1 LLARYELSQS
11 SGHTLAGRCRPRD
24 ALPSIIDRR
33 KGETGDFALSGRF
46 GDDRLSKLTAR
57 KMLEQGGTAMGLTK
71 LTIQA
76 RTTSGAGA
84 CILLLAL
91 MLGAAQAADDKT
103 YVMKLGIATVNDAQ
117 HEWCK
122 RFTAMVEKDSG
133 GRIKGEIYPASQLG
147 PIPREIEGVQFGA
160 IQGYVGPPE
169 FLVGV
174 DDRYEVL
181 SAPGLVTDMA
191 HGIRVT
197 GDPELKKVM
206 FGLGADKGIHGVA
219 LFASQ
224 PSSIV
229 ARDPVRHLSDIK
241 GKKLRVL
248 AADMQQEMLKRLGAS
263 PIAMTLGDVLPAIQ
277 QGAIDGAVL
286 ALTVDATMHYYD
298 AAKYI
303 TQTNQPFIFS
313 MAFLSKKWF
322 DTLPEDLQKILDTD
336 ADRAAAEVNPWEAD
350 FFVKMSKDWSEHGE
364 IINLPANEQAE
375 LVSTVETVGQD
386 VVKRKPDLAQ
396 PYAVFAAAAKRTK

>member
-1 LLARYELSQS
+1 MNLSNLAIRSRTASAAIACALLL
-11 SGHTLAGRCRPRD
+11 LFP
-24 ALPSIIDRR
+24 
-33 KGETGDFALSGRF
+33 LSG
-46 GDDRLSKLTAR
+46 AR
-57 KMLEQGGTAMGLTK
+57 
-71 LTIQA
+71 
-76 RTTSGAGA
+76 AG
-84 CILLLAL
+84 
-91 MLGAAQAADDKT
+91 DDKT
-103 YVMKLGIATVNDAQ
+103 YVMKLGTATINDAQ

-122 RFTAMVEKDSG
+122 RFVAMVEKDSG

-160 IQGYVGPPE
+160 IQGYIGPPE

-197 GDPELKKVM
+197 GDSELKKMM
-206 FGLGADKGIHGVA
+206 FGFGANKGIYGVA
-219 LFASQ
+219 LWVSQ

-229 ARDPVRHLSDIK
+229 SRNPIRHLAEIQ

-286 ALTVDATMHYYD
+286 ALTVDTAMRYYD

-322 DTLPEDLQKILDTD
+322 DSLPKELQTILDTD
-336 ADRAAAEVNPWEAD
+336 ADKAAGEINPWQAD
-350 FFVKMSKDWSEHGE
+350 FFVKMSKVWSEHGE
-364 IINLPANEQAE
+364 IIDLPADEQAE
-375 LVSTVETVGQD
+375 LMKSVESVGQD
-386 VVKRKPDLAQ
+386 VAKRKPELQKA
-396 PYAVFAAAAKRTK
+396 YEVFAAAAKRTK

>member
-1 LLARYELSQS
+1 M
-11 SGHTLAGRCRPRD
+11 G
-24 ALPSIIDRR
+24 
-33 KGETGDFALSGRF
+33 
-46 GDDRLSKLTAR
+46 LSKLANH
-57 KMLEQGGTAMGLTK
+57 
-71 LTIQA
+71 A
-76 RTTSGAGA
+76 RTTSAPGA
-84 CILLLAL
+84 CILMLAL
-91 MLGAAQAADDKT
+91 TLGAAQAADEKT
-103 YVMKLGIATVNDAQ
+103 YVMKLGLATINDAQ

-122 RFTAMVEKDSG
+122 RFVAMVEKDSD

-206 FGLGADKGIHGVA
+206 FGLGDNKGIHGVA

-248 AADMQQEMLKRLGAS
+248 AADMQQEMLRRLGAS

-286 ALTVDATMHYYD
+286 ALTVDTTMHYYD

-313 MAFLSKKWF
+313 MTFLSKKWF
-322 DTLPEDLQKILDTD
+322 DTLPKDLQTILDTD
-336 ADRAAAEVNPWEAD
+336 ADKAAAEINPWEAD
-350 FFVKMSKDWSEHGE
+350 FFDKMSKDWSEHGE
-364 IINLPANEQAE
+364 IINLPASEQAE
-375 LVSTVETVGQD
+375 LISAVETVGQD

-396 PYAVFAAAAKRTK
+396 AYVVFAAAAKRTK

>member
-1 LLARYELSQS
+1 
-11 SGHTLAGRCRPRD
+11 
-24 ALPSIIDRR
+24 
-33 KGETGDFALSGRF
+33 
-46 GDDRLSKLTAR
+46 
-57 KMLEQGGTAMGLTK
+57 MGVIK

-76 RTTSGAGA
+76 RTMSVAGA

-91 MLGAAQAADDKT
+91 TLGAAQAADDKT
-103 YVMKLGIATVNDAQ
+103 YVMKLGTATINDAQ

-122 RFTAMVEKDSG
+122 RFVAMVEKDSG
-133 GRIKGEIYPASQLG
+133 DRIKGEIYPASQLG

-197 GDPELKKVM
+197 GDPELKKMM
-206 FGLGADKGIHGVA
+206 FGLGANKGIHGVA
-219 LFASQ
+219 LFVSQ

-229 ARDPVRHLSDIK
+229 ARNPVRHLSDIK

-248 AADMQQEMLKRLGAS
+248 AADMQQEMVKRLGAS
-263 PIAMTLGDVLPAIQ
+263 PIAMTLGDVLPAVQ
-277 QGAIDGAVL
+277 QGTIDGAVL
-286 ALTVDATMHYYD
+286 ALTVDTTMRYYD

-322 DTLPEDLQKILDTD
+322 DTLPKDLQTILDTD
-336 ADRAAAEVNPWEAD
+336 AGKAAAEVNPWEAD

-364 IINLPANEQAE
+364 IIDLPANEQAE
-375 LVSTVETVGQD
+375 LISTVKTVGQD
-386 VVKRKPDLAQ
+386 VVKSKPDLAQ
-396 PYAVFAAAAKRTK
+396 PYAVFVAAAKRTK